1 MAHSVRIRKASRKD
15 FNFIL
20 HLSAETLSRELT
32 AYEREH
38 ISQRRLVNVMGK
50 NLRRLMGAS
59 GMVTLVA
66 ETDTGERAGFVMV
79 GRSASVF
86 TDQEQAFV
94 YDIAVAPEFRRRG
107 IGRVLMEQ
115 AEAHARDHGMAFI
128 TLMVDSHNEAARAL
142 YTKLGFQ
149 ESKLLMR
156 KLLAADPT
164 AEQE

>member
-20 HLSAETLSRELT
+20 HLSAETLSIELT

-66 ETDTGERAGFVMV
+66 ETDAGERAGFVMV

-107 IGRVLMEQ
+107 IGRLLMEQ
-115 AEAHARDHGMAFI
+115 AETHARDHGMAFI
-128 TLMVDSHNEAARAL
+128 SLMVDSQNKAARAL
-142 YTKLGFQ
+142 YTELDYQ

-156 KLLAADPT
+156 KLLAAGPT
-164 AEQE
+164 AQED